1 MPQMGF
7 AYASTLGGMRV
18 LPGAWKRTAAGA
30 GLLSSGGEV
39 APTIFAE
46 MSALA
51 ARTGAINLGQG
62 FPDEDGPAEVLEAA
76 RDAIAHG
83 VNQYPPGRGIADLR
97 QAIAEHQQRFYGMRL
112 DPDRD
117 VVVTAGATEAIA
129 ATVLALIDGPDDEVV
144 VFEPYYD
151 EYAACVALAGAT
163 MRTVPLRWPDF
174 QPDLERLAEAVTDR
188 TRIILVNDPHNPTGA
203 VFSREVLE
211 EIVRLA
217 HRHDALIV
225 TDEVYEHLTFGV
237 PHVPIAT
244 LPGAWERTLTI
255 SSAGKTFS
263 VTGWKIGWV
272 TGPAELVDA
281 VLTVKQFL
289 TYVNGAPFQ
298 PAIATGLRLDD
309 DFFHGIARTLS
320 RKRDVLVDGLRAADL
335 RRRVGQVLALAGH
348 DQPQALAARR
358 RLEPGAHGARLA
370 HAVEV
375 LEQAQPG
382 RLDHVLD
389 VVRGQPVAVSDAA
402 DATGE
407 PVNERRPGAG
417 VAVLRRPDHPLELGG
432 GQAVGRGRRDERA
445 VVMEHGVTPPSAAGR
460 RVGAGAPCG
469 GGRPRRAVPACG
481 LERRAW

>member
-1 MPQMGF
+1 
-7 AYASTLGGMRV
+7 MRV

-30 GLLSSGGEV
+30 GLLSAGGEV

-129 ATVLALIDGPDDEVV
+129 ATVLALIDGPEDEVV

-272 TGPAELVDA
+272 TGPAALVDA

-298 PAIATGLRLDD
+298 PAIATGLRLGD
-309 DFFHGIARTLS
+309 DFFQGIAHTLS
-320 RKRDVLVDGLRAADL
+320 RKRDVLVDGLRAAGFGVSVPDGSYFVVADAAGL
-335 RRRVGQVLALAGH
+335 GAADAGDFCRALPERAGVVAI
-348 DQPQALAARR
+348 PLTAFVTPAMRPEYATLVRFAACKR
-358 RLEPGAHGARLA
+358 
-370 HAVEV
+370 VEV
-375 LEQAQPG
+375 LQEAAS
-382 RLDHVLD
+382 RL
-389 VVRGQPVAVSDAA
+389 
-402 DATGE
+402 
-407 PVNERRPGAG
+407 GA
-417 VAVLRRPDHPLELGG
+417 L
-432 GQAVGRGRRDERA
+432 
-445 VVMEHGVTPPSAAGR
+445 S
-460 RVGAGAPCG
+460 
-469 GGRPRRAVPACG
+469 
-481 LERRAW
+481 